1 MNASVNVPVCAPV
14 TPTAL
19 DQDFDTVI
27 LGGGFIGYAAAD
39 RLIQRGERVLL
50 IEPTGQLL
58 WESSRALEH
67 DAEAAAGGEA
77 KTAAEY
83 SPWSAWCDALARN
96 GAARGG
102 LFDPVFAEIA
112 ASRRLH
118 EARERVAVLFYAFP
132 LAVELAGGF
141 LTSLTLATKSGLRK
155 VRAQRWI
162 DASEVGRLA
171 TLVAPMLADERRL
184 PADGCLSLMLRSTD
198 WERHEP
204 VLSRF
209 CAETG
214 ARLERALHPDAR
226 RLCWRPVAGMPW
238 HETIIGLLRG
248 FRAATP
254 AAGAELVVTHC
265 AAEVYPIYHDNSHSA
280 PPSPAANLTV
290 LSPALRAGSVV
301 TVADRFLLGAI
312 TARDLGP
319 VRSAPLAARSTP
331 RAPTVVETLGCDVL
345 VAGTGTAGAIAAL
358 AAARSGRAVR
368 ALDFASFPGG
378 VGTGGGIN
386 GYFYGAEGGLQG
398 EIDALTAEM
407 DRLLE
412 GGGETAG
419 RWHHEGKKLA
429 LLACFARHDVVFHG
443 DTLLCDV
450 EKDGRGV
457 VRAVLAASERGL
469 TRFEAR
475 GFVDST
481 GDGDLCVRAGAAF
494 ETGRDGDGRTLAYS
508 QSAFMTRRSGNGLFV
523 TACNFDSGWTDPTD
537 CEDLSRAR
545 LLGVAQHWRAR
556 WNDPDRPCAIAPL
569 PGIRQSRRIVTDYT
583 LRFGDLVDGSGF
595 ADSIGEAASI
605 ADTHSVDYEFEHDE
619 AVFFF
624 WVCRLFRHRLRTELP
639 YRMLLPRGLAN
650 VWIACRA
657 AGIDS
662 TAIYAVRMQRDMQ
675 RLGEAAGL
683 AAARP
688 EVASGGSRAVDLSEL
703 RASLGGEAAS
713 AFFPARAGEV
723 EPDAKAA
730 EEAFVARATGLSLWR
745 IYRRPERHREWL
757 RHHLLGT
764 DDTRSFYAAC
774 VFAMWGEV
782 EAEPRLLAALGR
794 WEEGPPPAPDNTGA
808 HGQEIDIPFW
818 LLGLILLR
826 RCGTARCLAALGRLA
841 ERPDNLLNVR
851 TALALTLERLA
862 GDGRVAWA
870 EVAEIADD
878 LLRSP
883 VPDAVLAPS
892 HSIWRRLRGEA
903 QLKLRNDC
911 GAETRQDNSWQLHL
925 VVNRIRQSAGLE
937 PHEGAAV
944 FVHDPRAVVRNAFSR
959 FAPGGVEGR
968 VSISA

>member
-1 MNASVNVPVCAPV
+1 MPACSPVAPI
-14 TPTAL
+14 AL
-19 DQDFDTVI
+19 DQIFDTVI

-67 DAEAAAGGEA
+67 NVGADAGEEAR
-77 KTAAEY
+77 TAAEY
-83 SPWSAWCDALARN
+83 SAWSAWRDALERN

-112 ASRRLH
+112 VSRRLH
-118 EARERVAVLFYAFP
+118 DARERAAVLFYAFP
-132 LAVELAGGF
+132 VAAELADGA
-141 LTSLTLATKSGLRK
+141 LASLTLATKSGLRA
-155 VRAQRWI
+155 VRARHWI
-162 DASEVGRLA
+162 DASEAGRLA
-171 TLVAPMLADERRL
+171 TLVSPGLAEARRAPTGAS
-184 PADGCLSLMLRSTD
+184 LSLMLRSTD
-198 WERHEP
+198 WPRHEP
-204 VLSRF
+204 ALSRF
-209 CAETG
+209 CEEAG

-226 RLCWRPVAGMPW
+226 RLCWTPAAAMPW
-238 HETIIGLLRG
+238 HEAIIDLLRR
-248 FRAATP
+248 FRAAAP
-254 AAGAELVVTHC
+254 LAGSELVVTHC
-265 AAEVYPIYHDNSHSA
+265 AAEAYPVYHDNADA
-280 PPSPAANLTV
+280 PPSPPPPSHATNLTV
-290 LSPALRAGSVV
+290 LSPALRADRVV
-301 TVADRFLLGAI
+301 TVAERYLLGAN
-312 TARDLGP
+312 
-319 VRSAPLAARSTP
+319 AARELPQAVGVSDEAVETP
-331 RAPTVVETLGCDVL
+331 VAPAVVETLVCDVL
-345 VAGTGTAGAIAAL
+345 VAGTGTAGAIAAV
-358 AAARSGRAVR
+358 AAARAGSAVR

-386 GYFYGAEGGLQG
+386 GYFYGAEGGLQA
-398 EIDALTAEM
+398 EIDGVTAEM

-429 LLACFARHDVVFHG
+429 LLSCFARHGVVFHG

-457 VRAVLAASERGL
+457 VRAVLAATERGFV
-469 TRFEAR
+469 RFEAR

-481 GDGDLCVRAGAAF
+481 GDGDLCVRAGAEF
-494 ETGRDGDGRTLAYS
+494 ETGREGDGRTLAYS
-508 QSAFMTRRSGNGLFV
+508 QSAFMTARSGNSLFV

-556 WNDPDRPCAIAPL
+556 WDDPDRPCAIAPL
-569 PGIRQSRRIVTDYT
+569 PGIRQSRRIVTDHT
-583 LRFGDLVDGSGF
+583 LSFRDVVDGGVF

-624 WVCRLFRHRLRTELP
+624 WVCRLFRHRLRTGLP

-688 EVASGGSRAVDLSEL
+688 EVAEGGSRAVDVSAL
-703 RASLGGEAAS
+703 REGLGGGAPTAVD
-713 AFFPARAGEV
+713 AVIA
-723 EPDAKAA
+723 EPDAEEA
-730 EEAFVARATGLSLWR
+730 EEAFLRSAPGLHLWR
-745 IYRRPERHREWL
+745 IYRRPARHREWL
-757 RHHLLGT
+757 RRHLLGA

-774 VFAMWGEV
+774 IFAMWGEA
-782 EAEPRLLAALGR
+782 EAEPRLLFALER
-794 WEEGPPPAPDNTGA
+794 REEGPPPARDNTGA

-826 RCGTARCLAALGRLA
+826 RCGTTRCLDALAGLA
-841 ERPDNLLNVR
+841 RRPDNLLNVR
-851 TALALTLERLA
+851 TALALTVERLA
-862 GDGRVAWA
+862 GDGRITREEAA
-870 EVAEIADD
+870 GIADD

-883 VPDAVLAPS
+883 VPDALLAPS

-903 QLKLRNDC
+903 QLRLRNDR

-925 VVNRIRQSAGLE
+925 VVNRIRQAAGFQ
-937 PHEGAAV
+937 PHEEASV
-944 FVHDPRAVVRNAFSR
+944 FARDARAVVRHAFAR
-959 FAPGGVEGR
+959 FVPQAVEGR
-968 VSISA
+968 VSVSV